1 MIEGYYDK
9 MRRLEREAQERA
21 QQQQSSQTIQHTTTQ
36 PRQQIHQQTLQHTTT
51 QPRQQAIQQQS
62 QHTHQQTIQQT
73 NQQTHQQTIQQTN
86 QQTHQQQSQHTHQQ
100 TTTANKKSHRFQMRM
115 TTQQHNKVKHLK
127 SAWKLKTESAVID
140 RLIETVDETQSTQ
153 SALAQ
158 NVQELTKIRAE
169 LNKIGVNI
177 NQIAKS
183 ANSNALTQ
191 RDIQYLYN
199 LCSQMN
205 KIIYERKDVK

>member
-21 QQQQSSQTIQHTTTQ
+21 QQQKK
-36 PRQQIHQQTLQHTTT
+36 L
-51 QPRQQAIQQQS
+51 
-62 QHTHQQTIQQT
+62 QTIQQT
-73 NQQTHQQTIQQTN
+73 KPQTTSQSIQQTRPQTTSQPI
-86 QQTHQQQSQHTHQQ
+86 QQTRPQTTSQSIQQ
-100 TTTANKKSHRFQMRM
+100 TTTAKKSHRFQMRM

-127 SAWKLKTESAVID
+127 NAWKLKTESAVID
-140 RLIETVDETQSTQ
+140 RLIETADENQSTQ

-158 NVQELTKIRAE
+158 NVQELTQIRSE

-183 ANSNALTQ
+183 ANSSALTQ
-191 RDIQYLYN
+191 RDIQYLYT

-205 KIIYERKDVK
+205 SIIYAKKEVK

>member
-1 MIEGYYDK
+1 
-9 MRRLEREAQERA
+9 
-21 QQQQSSQTIQHTTTQ
+21 
-36 PRQQIHQQTLQHTTT
+36 
-51 QPRQQAIQQQS
+51 
-62 QHTHQQTIQQT
+62 
-73 NQQTHQQTIQQTN
+73 
-86 QQTHQQQSQHTHQQ
+86 
-100 TTTANKKSHRFQMRM
+100 MRM

-140 RLIETVDETQSTQ
+140 RLIETADETQSTQ

-158 NVQELTKIRAE
+158 NVQELTQIRSE

-177 NQIAKS
+177 NQIAKV
-183 ANSNALTQ
+183 ANSSALTQ

>member
-51 QPRQQAIQQQS
+51 QPRQQAI
-62 QHTHQQTIQQT
+62 
-73 NQQTHQQTIQQTN
+73 
-86 QQTHQQQSQHTHQQ
+86 QQQSQHTHQQ